1 MAAGSADHQNMHVEI
16 IYYRSPIGALE
27 IRSTGNAISDILFVN
42 SWKGA
47 KVNEETINF
56 TRPKSTIIRTCIKQL
71 DEYFEGKRKIF
82 TFHIE
87 QVGTAFQQ
95 SVWKE
100 LLNIPYGKTISYHEL
115 SKRIGNTKAIRAV
128 GTANGNNSISIVV
141 PCHRVIGS
149 NGSLVG
155 YGGELWRKKWLLE
168 LEGKHENG
176 VQTLF

>member
-1 MAAGSADHQNMHVEI
+1 MVAGWANVYSMHVEI
-16 IYYRSPIGALE
+16 IYYQSPIGALE

-47 KVNEETINF
+47 KVDEDNINF
-56 TRPKSTIIRTCIKQL
+56 AKPKSTILKTCIKQL
-71 DEYFEGKRKIF
+71 DEYFAGKRKIF
-82 TFHIE
+82 TFHTE
-87 QVGTAFQQ
+87 QVGTDFQQ

-115 SKRIGNTKAIRAV
+115 SKRIGNAKAIRAV

-149 NGSLVG
+149 DGSLVG
-155 YGGELWRKKWLLE
+155 YGGELWRKKWLLK
-168 LEGKHENG
+168 LEGKYENG